1 MPAHSPA
8 LLVAMPPPTLHSPMS
23 ANTARKYTTRAPDRL
38 CFLPVCLVFYIHTYM
53 RRSGVLDTGGPS
65 AWEGATAA
73 LRRSVG
79 FLEASASGST
89 FDTFGHDYV
98 LCLDGIAR
106 RLPSEGPSAALGVQA
121 RAAARRLGERW
132 LGRYLELPTDE
143 DAGSL
148 RDRLFGL
155 FALRRVGLSG
165 PRLDRAEASLRAQ
178 LEPAGAAIAALLP
191 FDPATEPPPEDAHP
205 LPAATR
211 SRRTRTTASPRGSSR
226 SPPRTPPRRS
236 RSRSRRRAWR
246 TCCSGPAG

>member
-1 MPAHSPA
+1 
-8 LLVAMPPPTLHSPMS
+8 
-23 ANTARKYTTRAPDRL
+23 
-38 CFLPVCLVFYIHTYM
+38 M
-53 RRSGVLDTGGPS
+53 RGSGVLDAGGPS

-89 FDTFGHDYV
+89 FDAFGHDYL

-106 RLPSEGPSAALGVQA
+106 RLPSEGPSAALGLQA

-165 PRLDRAEASLRAQ
+165 PRLDRAEAALRAQ

-205 LPAATR
+205 LPRGHALAAHANNRFAAWQLALATAHAAETLALAQPAPRMAHVLQWTR
-211 SRRTRTTASPRGSSR
+211 GLKGASYQ
-226 SPPRTPPRRS
+226 
-236 RSRSRRRAWR
+236 
-246 TCCSGPAG
+246 